1 MGKLNQKELEELEG
15 LKEKLFKDAT
25 WSLLVNPLY
34 STMVSRYNYLVMRSI
49 DNLLT
54 LEDK

>member
-1 MGKLNQKELEELEG
+1 MNKLNQKELEELEG

-34 STMVSRYNYLVMRSI
+34 STMVSRYNYLVMKNINS
-49 DNLLT
+49 LLT
-54 LEDK
+54 LDI